1 MSTRE
6 PLPGFDDR
14 APSGRYC
21 DLILTGGVTSS
32 IAYPAAIFAPEERA
46 TRSQSRNSA
55 MPRYAL
61 LAENT
66 RT

>member
-14 APSGRYC
+14 APSDRYC

-32 IAYPAAIFAPEERA
+32 IAYNETRRTRMWRWVAGVEEGDG
-46 TRSQSRNSA
+46 
-55 MPRYAL
+55 
-61 LAENT
+61 E
-66 RT
+66 